1 MNVANNSNLPLG
13 GAAALLGL
21 PEASIQN
28 HINTSHLQW
37 THQEDTH
44 LTNLNVSEHTNIHQ
58 VVKELATVN
67 SAVLRFP
74 DEVRQRASYLA
85 GNNPNHATPDR
96 GPSFR
101 SERLE
106 MIKLRISRGESTEII
121 AEEFGHS
128 RATLHKALKKE
139 PHCWSRWTPLE
150 NQKILDLHNQFG
162 DKWDTI
168 KRALTR
174 DNPNGVRRSILEIM
188 ARVGHL
194 KDGSS
199 GISRHTY
206 TKEDDEEIRAEY
218 ARGAYIENL
227 FAGRFQFMDSPWGLR
242 KRISRLG
249 AAWFVSHDNDLK
261 QQVPQQVRQSDPTA
275 LDSELEA
282 RTDWDDLGQR
292 LVRPRQGEHAR
303 LRWRYLQSRDG

>member
-1 MNVANNSNLPLG
+1 MNVANNSNWPPG

-44 LTNLNVSEHTNIHQ
+44 LTKLNVSEHTNIHQ

-85 GNNPNHATPDR
+85 GNKSNHATPDR

-101 SERLE
+101 PEQLE
-106 MIKLRISRGESTEII
+106 MIKLRISRGKRTKII

-128 RATLHKALKKE
+128 RATLHQALKKE

-168 KRALTR
+168 KRARTR

-194 KDGSS
+194 KAGSS
-199 GISRHTY
+199 GVSRHTY
-206 TKEDDEEIRAEY
+206 TEEDDEEIRAEY
-218 ARGAYIENL
+218 ARGGYFKNLIE
-227 FAGRFQFMDSPWGLR
+227 GRFQFLGGPYGLR
-242 KRISRLG
+242 YRIAKLG
-249 AAWFVSHDNDLK
+249 AAWFVAHDDDLR
-261 QQVPQQVRQSDPTA
+261 QQVRQRDPTA

-292 LVRPRQGEHAR
+292 LVPPRQGEHAR
-303 LRWRYLQSRDG
+303 LRWRYLQSLAG